1 MPMRALIQR
10 VSSASVTVD
19 GQVTGSISRGLL
31 VFVGI
36 HKHDVPGDG
45 EWLAQKILQLR
56 VFEDD
61 AGKMNRSV
69 TDIGGELLVVS
80 QFTLYGDLRKGTRPS
95 YSDAMAGE
103 AARGTAAPA
112 ASPAAGPAARPQ
124 AARGCTLE
132 RGPAQLRGRESCRS
146 PLDEKHAGRS
156 SREHVSKADA
166 CVGLQC

>member
-36 HKHDVPGDG
+36 HKDDTPGDG
-45 EWLAQKILQLR
+45 DWLAQKILQLR

-61 AGKMNRSV
+61 VGKMNRSV

-103 AARGTAAPA
+103 AARGFYA
-112 ASPAAGPAARPQ
+112 
-124 AARGCTLE
+124 
-132 RGPAQLRGRESCRS
+132 
-146 PLDEKHAGRS
+146 
-156 SREHVSKADA
+156 
-166 CVGLQC
+166 